1 MSKKNCSNEELR
13 EALEYFEKV
22 DSLEKGA
29 EAEDFDTSAETNG
42 GKEEKITLLKN
53 QREEYLAKAEE
64 LQKEISEL
72 EGKEEDLEKGC
83 GMKKSE
89 EDLEKPKEEFKE
101 KPKKETNPQESMEE
115 MKKSIKTE
123 ILGEIKDSYDE
134 LLKSRDNGIVELK
147 NKIESLE
154 NEPLRKSK
162 TTSDVKYFEKA
173 FSGERTEDNNKVLSK
188 RLHKGVIS
196 QILFEAWNRETDEV
210 RKAKYSDAVMQFES
224 ANSFIS
230 EEIKEDL
237 VKSHNIQIID

>member
-1 MSKKNCSNEELR
+1 MSKKNYSNEELR

-29 EAEDFDTSAETNG
+29 KAEDFDTSAETNG

-72 EGKEEDLEKGC
+72 EGKEEDLEKP
-83 GMKKSE
+83 KE
-89 EDLEKPKEEFKE
+89 EFEEKPKE
-101 KPKKETNPQESMEE
+101 ETNPQESMEE

-154 NEPLRKSK
+154 NEPLRKYK

-196 QILFEAWNRETDEV
+196 QILFEAWNRE
-210 RKAKYSDAVMQFES
+210 
-224 ANSFIS
+224 
-230 EEIKEDL
+230 
-237 VKSHNIQIID
+237 

>member
-1 MSKKNCSNEELR
+1 MSKKNYSNEELR

-22 DSLEKGA
+22 DALEKGA
-29 EAEDFDTSAETNG
+29 KAEDFDTSAETNG
-42 GKEEKITLLKN
+42 GKEEKITLLKS
-53 QREEYLAKAEE
+53 QREEYLTKAEE

-89 EDLEKPKEEFKE
+89 EDLEKPKEE
-101 KPKKETNPQESMEE
+101 TNPQESMEE
-115 MKKSIKTE
+115 MKKSLKTE
-123 ILGEIKDSYDE
+123 ILGEIKGSYDE
-134 LLKSRDNGIVELK
+134 LLKSRDNEIVELK

-162 TTSDVKYFEKA
+162 TTSNMEYFEKA

-210 RKAKYSDAVMQFES
+210 KKAKYSDAVMQFES

>member
-1 MSKKNCSNEELR
+1 MNKKNYSNEELR

-29 EAEDFDTSAETNG
+29 KAEDFDTSAETNG
-42 GKEEKITLLKN
+42 GKEEKITILKN

-89 EDLEKPKEEFKE
+89 EDLEKPKE
-101 KPKKETNPQESMEE
+101 ETNPQESMEE

-154 NEPLRKSK
+154 NEPFRKSK

-224 ANSFIS
+224 ANGFIS
-230 EEIKEDL
+230 EETKEDL

>member
-1 MSKKNCSNEELR
+1 MSKKNYSNEELR

-29 EAEDFDTSAETNG
+29 KAEDFDTSAETNG

-89 EDLEKPKEEFKE
+89 EDLEKPKEE
-101 KPKKETNPQESMEE
+101 TNPQESMEE

-154 NEPLRKSK
+154 NEPFRKSK

-224 ANSFIS
+224 ANGFIS